1 MTGAPRKPGTFAK
14 GDARIN
20 RKGRP
25 KSFDALRA
33 LAQQIAHEAALKNGE
48 PLVIDGHII
57 TVTEAILRTWAQ
69 SKDPRLQQAFIEV
82 AFGKVPQ
89 RQELSGPDGGA
100 LLDSKSID
108 RSLSALAHAVGEI
121 ISRPGAAGDG
131 VMGTTE

>member
-1 MTGAPRKPGTFAK
+1 MAANQTSFKPG
-14 GDARIN
+14 DPRIN

-48 PLVIDGHII
+48 PLVIDGHIV

-82 AFGKVPQ
+82 AYGKVPTQ
-89 RQELSGPDGGA
+89 TQITGVDGGPIV
-100 LLDSKSID
+100 ID
-108 RSLSALAHAVGEI
+108 WGDH
-121 ISRPGAAGDG
+121 AGDSD
-131 VMGTTE
+131 

>member
-1 MTGAPRKPGTFAK
+1 MRFRGKRRARPYSGVTVAGKIENLKPFK
-14 GDARIN
+14 KNDPRIN

-48 PLVIDGHII
+48 PLVIEGHII

-100 LLDSKSID
+100 IIID
-108 RSLSALAHAVGEI
+108 W
-121 ISRPGAAGDG
+121 GDYA
-131 VMGTTE
+131 TDTD